1 MTTIRQLIQTS
12 PTKANELFAVLADT
26 SNNAVKTRERILGDL
41 KSELELLAKLEEEHL
56 FPVLRKHKETKDL
69 VTAALNDNKQTR
81 KLLAELEQTPKGSE
95 EFAPKVA
102 ELRKVF
108 QQSVRDERKDL
119 LPAVLKALSDEEAQA
134 IVEKIEDGKAEV
146 EGAKRA
152 EAEQRR
158 AEQKQERER
167 LEQILAEEKEA
178 ADRERKTREAAQKAA
193 EQAAQTAQI
202 AVESTNQVAQ
212 SAAETVQRVAAAP
225 LSTGSLFFDAMFGM
239 WGLPSG
245 RSVARSSNASAS
257 RTQPSIQE
265 EEVIPLAEETLIVG
279 KRTVNSGTTT
289 VRRYVVEVPTEQQV
303 TLYDEKVVV
312 ERRKP
317 VTDAATGE
325 TLTEL
330 NVEMIETSE
339 VPLVAKGVRV
349 REEVVVRRE
358 RTKRVETVRDTI
370 RRDEV
375 EISNASGRSGNK
387 RAALAH
393 SRK

>member
-12 PTKANELFAVLADT
+12 PTKANELFAVLAST
-26 SNNAVKTRERILGDL
+26 SNNAVKTRERVLGDL
-41 KSELELLAKLEEEHL
+41 KSELELLANLEEEHL

-134 IVEKIEDGKAEV
+134 IVEKIEDEKAEA
-146 EGAKRA
+146 EEAKRA

-158 AEQKQERER
+158 AEQRQERER
-167 LEQILAEEKEA
+167 LEQIVAEEKEA
-178 ADRERKTREAAQKAA
+178 ADRERKAREAAQKAA
-193 EQAAQTAQI
+193 EQVAQTAQV
-202 AVESTNQVAQ
+202 AAESTNQIAQ

-239 WGLPSG
+239 WGAPSG
-245 RSVARSSNASAS
+245 RSVARSGNASAA
-257 RTQPSIQE
+257 RNHPSTQE

-303 TLYDEKVVV
+303 ALYDERVVV

-330 NVEMIETSE
+330 SVEMIETAE

-358 RTKRVETVRDTI
+358 RTKRVETVRDTL

-375 EISNASGRSGNK
+375 EISNASERSGNN

>member
-279 KRTVNSGTTT
+279 KRAVNSGTTT